1 MPGAWQKGLPSM
13 SHFVI
18 LLAGRVTLTSK
29 LRRAV
34 AGARVIAADDGIRHA
49 REMALSPEL
58 WVGDFDSAPQPPPV
72 ALAGVK
78 RETFPSDKDKT
89 DGELAIEAAIALG
102 ATQITLVGALGGPRS
117 DHAFAHFI
125 LALRY
130 FRQGI
135 DVALID
141 GAESAFPLSAKP
153 RRFELEPGAQFSI
166 LKFSAVRGLTIDGAK
181 WPLANVDLPFTSIL
195 TQSNEA
201 AGPVVVTVAEG
212 DAMLLA
218 QADPGVR

>member
-1 MPGAWQKGLPSM
+1 M
-13 SHFVI
+13 
-18 LLAGRVTLTSK
+18 
-29 LRRAV
+29 
-34 AGARVIAADDGIRHA
+34 
-49 REMALSPEL
+49 
-58 WVGDFDSAPQPPPV
+58 GDFDSAPQPPPV

-135 DVALID
+135 EVALID

-201 AGPVVVTVAEG
+201 AGPVIVTLAEG

-218 QADPGVR
+218 QADRNVR